1 MRLKFVSADTFRAAL
16 REKQDVAEFGILKSI
31 VPQQIKAID
40 VPNRI
45 VEFTISTATVDRQ
58 SDTIDVT
65 GWDLANYSQNP
76 VVLFAHDQWNPPIAQ
91 ALATWIETNALKSRA
106 QFVERE
112 ISPFAYMIFQLYV
125 GRYMRATS
133 VGFRPLEYS
142 FAEDR
147 KWGINFI
154 RQELLEYSCV
164 PVPANADALADAKA
178 HGVELAPMKGWAERW
193 LDESRKSI
201 APADLKAR
209 STMERLRSL
218 ADPDGR
224 SLMLCMGDLV
234 LPGSGAPPAAM
245 AAAPII
251 DVAAL
256 RASGV
261 KADATTCDCSS
272 ECPCQGDEGGPCPED
287 CETCVADCACMQT
300 YGKAAAPAATVR
312 RSAAAAAGLEAE
324 FPFTCAHGHG
334 HKTEASAQACQVVHV
349 QARALP
355 AGVTVAESFRCSVS
369 TKHRHLDAD
378 CASACIARVASL
390 TDARAKITA
399 LVPAEKQGRVL
410 SQANEDRLT
419 QAGTLIDEVLAQ
431 LAAADPVEDA
441 APAAATRGAGDDITL
456 DADLDGLTEIT
467 LEDDAPIAREAGD
480 DLDLSL
486 DDVRE
491 AVGEA
496 VREVRMQLTGQV
508 D

>member
-1 MRLKFVSADTFRAAL
+1 MRLKFVSADTFRATL
-16 REKQDVAEFGILKSI
+16 KEKGQTIEGRDELEQLGILKSI
-31 VPQQIKAID
+31 TPQTIKAID

-45 VEFTISTATVDRQ
+45 VEFTISTASVDRQ

-91 ALATWIETNALKSRA
+91 ALATWIESNALKSRA

-164 PVPANADALADAKA
+164 PVPANADALAEAKA

-193 LDESRKSI
+193 LDESRKSS

-209 STMERLRSL
+209 ATMERLRSL
-218 ADPDGR
+218 ADPEGR

-234 LPGSGAPPAAM
+234 LPGGRALEAPAAP
-245 AAAPII
+245 AAGA
-251 DVAAL
+251 
-256 RASGV
+256 
-261 KADATTCDCSS
+261 KADATTCDCSA
-272 ECPCQGDEGGPCPED
+272 ECPCQGSDGGPCPED
-287 CETCVADCACMQT
+287 CETCADDCACMQT
-300 YGKAAAPAATVR
+300 YGKAAIARSRAVARAARVKAATIDPAAVATP
-312 RSAAAAAGLEAE
+312 A
-324 FPFTCAHGHG
+324 
-334 HKTEASAQACQVVHV
+334 
-349 QARALP
+349 ALP
-355 AGVTVAESFRCSVS
+355 AGVVARQSFGCSVNA
-369 TKHRHLDAD
+369 KHTHLDAD
-378 CASACIARVASL
+378 CAAACIARADVL
-390 TDARAKITA
+390 RDMRAKIAA
-399 LVPAEKQGRVL
+399 LVPVDKQGRVL
-410 SQANEDRLT
+410 SAANEGRLS

-431 LAAADPVEDA
+431 LAEADVVEDA
-441 APAAATRGAGDDITL
+441 APSPATRAAGDDVITL
-456 DADLDGLTEIT
+456 DPVPAAADLEEIT
-467 LEDDAPIAREAGD
+467 LEETPAAAPRSACD

-491 AVGEA
+491 AVDEA
-496 VREVRMQLTGQV
+496 VLEARMQLTGQV